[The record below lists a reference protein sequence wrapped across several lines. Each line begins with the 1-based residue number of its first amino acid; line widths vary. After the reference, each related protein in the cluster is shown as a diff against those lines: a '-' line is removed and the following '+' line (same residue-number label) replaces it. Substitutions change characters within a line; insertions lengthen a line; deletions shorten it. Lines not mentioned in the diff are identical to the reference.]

1 MSRLDIGDSQDDG
14 EHESSQGTLHHEP
27 LPPSFS
33 ADDLPVPDQGAVGYP
48 VVLMDPEQYTG
59 WNPPGFL
66 GVDRY

>member
-27 LPPSFS
+27 LVPPFS
-33 ADDLPVPDQGAVGYP
+33 ADDLPVLNQEAVDYP
-48 VVLMDPEQYTG
+48 VVLMDPEEYTG

-66 GVDRY
+66 GGDRY